1 MPRFDDMDDV
11 GKPGKPLKQRRFPW
25 RLWMFALLMTAGAAA
40 GGYYTWQYRQQALDN
55 TSGYG
60 ECNKSLTKAQAEA
73 SDALQKKTDCI
84 TVLDGTIHKSKD
96 LETQLTQL
104 SSNLSASKD
113 ELVALRAGRSE
124 AEKRFAAIDEIQKQF
139 AKMIDT
145 GQLKVTSPRCCSR
158 PGSPSCRSRASS
170 PCSRSASRSSGSP
183 IAGSS

>member
-104 SSNLSASKD
+104 SSWSRCAP
-113 ELVALRAGRSE
+113 AAARPRS
-124 AEKRFAAIDEIQKQF
+124 
-139 AKMIDT
+139 
-145 GQLKVTSPRCCSR
+145 GSPRSTR
-158 PGSPSCRSRASS
+158 
-170 PCSRSASRSSGSP
+170 SRSSSP
-183 IAGSS
+183 R